1 MATIGT
7 TKTKSGKCR
16 YKILFFL
23 DGERKT
29 LSLGSKYTPKQVERI
44 KAAVEEIAAAI
55 ETGGRVGKAT
65 AGFIADMTEDLK
77 ARFRACGLLGE
88 AALTNKA
95 LWRRFERETAS
106 RRKDSTWAYFDTVEK
121 RFFAFFAD
129 NDAPDRITKAD
140 CERWRDFLHK
150 QGYKEAT
157 IAGSIQ
163 KVNTAFNWA
172 VEVELIER
180 NPFKG
185 VKRGSFCNP
194 ERMFFIPR
202 DWYEKLLEACPS
214 QSWRTL
220 LALMRIGG
228 LRHTSETLRLTW
240 DNVDW
245 QNESL
250 LVRSPKT
257 ERQGKGSR
265 LIPLFP
271 ELKKELKAQW
281 ELAEEGGSPLI
292 IPDLAADST
301 AKAQA
306 LSKQFRR
313 IIFRAG
319 LTPWERLFQNL
330 RESRANELWTEY
342 PDHVAAAW
350 MGHTKRV
357 AMGHY
362 LQVTDEQFKRALRG
376 DGNPAKTNETA
387 KLREIAPVR
396 S

>member
-1 MATIGT
+1 MATIGRIKGKD
-7 TKTKSGKCR
+7 KTR
-16 YKILFFL
+16 YKVLFFL
-23 DGERKT
+23 DGKRKS
-29 LSLGSKYTPKQVERI
+29 LSLGSKYTAKQVERI
-44 KAAVEEIAAAI
+44 KTAVEEIAAAI
-55 ETGGRVGKAT
+55 ETGGKPGKAT
-65 AGFIADMTEDLK
+65 AGFIEELTDDLK
-77 ARFRACGLLGE
+77 ARFKACGLLKE
-88 AALTNKA
+88 AALTNKR
-95 LWRRFERETAS
+95 LWERFQRETAS
-106 RRKDSTWAYFDTVEK
+106 RRKESTWIYFDTVEK
-121 RFFAFFAD
+121 RFFAFFSTD
-129 NDAPDRITKAD
+129 GNPDRITKTD
-140 CERWRDFLHK
+140 CENWKDFLK
-150 QGYKEAT
+150 KKGYKEAT
-157 IAGSIQ
+157 IAGSLQ
-163 KVNTAFNWA
+163 KARTVFNWA
-172 VEVELIER
+172 VEAELIAK

-185 VKRGSFCNP
+185 VNRGSFCNP
-194 ERMFFIPR
+194 ERMFFVPM
-202 DWYEKLLEACPS
+202 DWYEKLLDACPS

-228 LRHTSETLRLTW
+228 LRHISETLSLTW
-240 DNVDW
+240 DSVDW
-245 QNESL
+245 QNQSL

-271 ELKKELKAQW
+271 LLKQELMSQW
-281 ELAEEGGSPLI
+281 ELTEPGGSPLI
-292 IPDLAADST
+292 IADLVAEST

-306 LSKQFRR
+306 LANQFRR

-357 AMGHY
+357 AFKHY

-376 DGNPAKTNETA
+376 ESEPAQETKTDGKRETSPA
-387 KLREIAPVR
+387 L

>member
-1 MATIGT
+1 MATIGRIR
-7 TKTKSGKCR
+7 GKNEVR

-23 DGERKT
+23 NGGRKT

-44 KAAVEEIAAAI
+44 KAAVEDIAAAI
-55 ETGGRVGKAT
+55 ETGGKPGKAT
-65 AGFIADMTEDLK
+65 AGFIEELSDDLR

-88 AALTNKA
+88 AALTNKT
-95 LWRRFERETAS
+95 LWERFERETAS
-106 RRKDSTWAYFDTVEK
+106 RRKDSTWVYFETVQK
-121 RFFAFFAD
+121 RFFAFFD
-129 NDAPDRITKAD
+129 EDDDPGRITKAD
-140 CERWRDFLHK
+140 CERWKDFLYRK
-150 QGYKEAT
+150 GYKEAT

-163 KVNTAFNWA
+163 KANTVFNWG
-172 VEVELIER
+172 VEVELMER

-185 VKRGSFCNP
+185 IKRGSFSNP
-194 ERMFFIPR
+194 ERMFFIPME
-202 DWYEKLLEACPS
+202 WYDRLLDACPS

-228 LRHTSETLRLTW
+228 LRHTSETLPLTW

-245 QNESL
+245 QNQSL

-257 ERQGKGSR
+257 ARQGKPSR

-271 ELKKELKAQW
+271 RLREELESQW
-281 ELAEEGGSPLI
+281 ELAEPGNPLI
-292 IPDLAADST
+292 IPDLAAGAT
-301 AKAQA
+301 AKSQT
-306 LSKQFRR
+306 LGKQFRK
-313 IIFRAG
+313 IIIRAG

-342 PDHVAAAW
+342 PEHVAAAW

-357 AMGHY
+357 AIGHY

-376 DGNPAKTNETA
+376 DGDPCETVETGGKCEITPANT
-387 KLREIAPVR
+387 
-396 S
+396 